1 MQGRNRDRDI
11 ENRQVG
17 TVREREGGT
26 NWEIRI
32 EIHTHTHT
40 HTHTCCAVLSL
51 SLLSHVSN
59 SVNPWTVARQ
69 APLSMGILQ
78 ARILEWVAMP
88 SSGGSSLLR
97 D

>member
-1 MQGRNRDRDI
+1 MSYTNAYIWDLEKWYRRTYVQGRNRDRDI

-40 HTHTCCAVLSL
+40 HTHVLCCA
-51 SLLSHVSN
+51 
-59 SVNPWTVARQ
+59 
-69 APLSMGILQ
+69 
-78 ARILEWVAMP
+78 
-88 SSGGSSLLR
+88 
-97 D
+97 

>member
-32 EIHTHTHT
+32 EIHTHTHVL
-40 HTHTCCAVLSL
+40 CCA
-51 SLLSHVSN
+51 
-59 SVNPWTVARQ
+59 
-69 APLSMGILQ
+69 
-78 ARILEWVAMP
+78 
-88 SSGGSSLLR
+88 
-97 D
+97 